1 MNEITAN
8 TVDDRNTQMSTQITE
23 TVKLST
29 YKIKK
34 RLEAERVLAVEGH
47 KNTNAAISED
57 LEPLLRDIDTRVC
70 SVVKEEAL
78 LKALT
83 IFNTLSDY
91 VDVGS
96 ENTYFDD
103 NRNDDICHS
112 AIAESLVSDVSCRI
126 RSDKRVLQTEEVR
139 VTYTLNFWGSI
150 CGHINNLGDESEVI
164 FEPKTLV
171 VLVKLDDWE
180 IGTLSNLKAREAE
193 AMQYNLEINDIDK
206 KLKNM
211 SSITED
217 IEFAMISA
225 KANAEGNQQTVD
237 VADRIAEAILD
248 GVEPSTLLLGNQ

>member
-1 MNEITAN
+1 MNGIIAD
-8 TVDDRNTQMSTQITE
+8 TVGDRNTQMSTQIAE

-47 KNTNAAISED
+47 KNTNAAIKED
-57 LEPLLRDIDTRVC
+57 LKPLLRDIDIRVC
-70 SVVKEEAL
+70 SAVKEEAL

-96 ENTYFDD
+96 EHTYFDD
-103 NRNDDICHS
+103 NRDDDISHS
-112 AIAESLVSDVSCRI
+112 AIAESLVTNVSCRI
-126 RSDKRVLQTEEVR
+126 HSDKRVLQTEEVV
-139 VTYTLNFWGSI
+139 VTYSLNFWGSI
-150 CGHINNLGDESEVI
+150 CGHINHLGDESEVI
-164 FEPKTLV
+164 FEPKTIAV
-171 VLVKLDDWE
+171 SVKLHDWE
-180 IGTLSNLKAREAE
+180 IGTLNNLKAREAE
-193 AMQYNLEINDIDK
+193 SMQYNLEINDIDK

-225 KANAEGNQQTVD
+225 KATAEGNRDTVD
-237 VADRIAEAILD
+237 VSDRIAEAILN
-248 GVEPSTLLLGNQ
+248 GVEPSTLLLEN